1 MKSAVLALLASALFA
16 PAALAAAPSD
26 VTVPIRQFIEGFNN
40 GDLKSA
46 YASLATGDITIVDEF
61 APHLWTGSQA
71 AQQWVADYDTHAK
84 ATGVSDGMVQYG
96 APTRNEIQDDL
107 AYVIV
112 PTVYLYKEHGQHMAE
127 EGQLTFVLHAEAGAW
142 KIRSWIWSGVK
153 PHPAKSP
160 PRPVPAYR
168 YLSPEKQ
175 PTSIPISLPCAT
187 LPPVNAFSAADAFF
201 SALLKFLSNRR
212 ESTQIFPA
220 RSPFAA

>member
-1 MKSAVLALLASALFA
+1 MQCYGDIAASAQHPGERSMKSAVLALLASALFA

-84 ATGVSDGMVQYG
+84 ATGVSGGMVQYG
-96 APTRNEIQDDL
+96 APTRSEIQDDL

-112 PTVYLYKEHGQHMAE
+112 PTVYLYKEHGQSMAE

-153 PHPAKSP
+153 PHPAK
-160 PRPVPAYR
+160 
-168 YLSPEKQ
+168 
-175 PTSIPISLPCAT
+175 
-187 LPPVNAFSAADAFF
+187 
-201 SALLKFLSNRR
+201 
-212 ESTQIFPA
+212 
-220 RSPFAA
+220 